1 MLFTSDLMDITIKE
15 NICFEVQTGRNKLS
29 TISIGVLFNFHAT
42 WKKLLEMKWTEKSRK
57 K

>member
-1 MLFTSDLMDITIKE
+1 MLFTSGLMDTTIKE
-15 NICFEVQTGRNKLS
+15 NICFKVQTGRNKLS